1 MISLTIPNTECMACL
16 PSRELTYPTLGKGKS
31 SSKMPFLGDML
42 VPWRVTFGMIWLCFM
57 VNVGK
62 YTIHWASGNVM
73 LINLCNVKW
82 CLSEE
87 IHGGFVHIW
96 QCGSPDELVSVYK
109 NPESDRQYSL
119 HPWSV
124 GKNVNTKK
132 HEQLRYPRV
141 NRINIYRSNDW
152 STHRL
157 FHLF

>member
-1 MISLTIPNTECMACL
+1 MTKNSNVNDLIDNPKHWMYGMFTLQGTNISH
-16 PSRELTYPTLGKGKS
+16 LGKRKILF
-31 SSKMPFLGDML
+31 KMPFLGDML

-141 NRINIYRSNDW
+141 NRINI
-152 STHRL
+152 
-157 FHLF
+157 